1 MKETLDRLR
10 TFEARLAAAVE
21 CVAEED
27 LRRLEKPGGWSVLDV
42 VAHLGDLEMVYAV
55 RMRDILAGAG
65 ERTLQ
70 PLTQNEWVEN
80 VHRRDETLAELLEQF
95 SFHRRMNLA
104 FFSRLTEDELSR
116 TGVHPQYGP
125 ITPRDIAARLER
137 HDEKHLAQIERI
149 KAAVAA
155 SS

>member
-10 TFEARLAAAVE
+10 AFEARLAAAVE
-21 CVAEED
+21 SVAEED

-42 VAHLGDLEMVYAV
+42 VAHLGDLEMIYAV

-70 PLTQNEWVEN
+70 PLAQNEWIEN
-80 VHRRDETLAELLEQF
+80 VHRRDETRTELLDQF

-104 FFSRLTEDELSR
+104 LFSRLSEEELSR
-116 TGVHPQYGP
+116 PGVHPQYGA

-137 HDEKHLAQIERI
+137 HDEKHLAQIQRI
-149 KAAVAA
+149 KKATFG
-155 SS
+155 